1 MQTRDKSWK
10 VENVEWDATER
21 VTKSELA
28 STAGP
33 AVAHSPRRG
42 ASRLQICE
50 SCSVERYHWAKG
62 HIGCDPADSCSR
74 APLPPYRSFPAPFK
88 AGSTFQLSSKV
99 KGDVC
104 FWIFPLILV
113 LGGGDI
119 CATLL
124 VGRLGCHGEF
134 ALRAMSAHS
143 LPARP
148 GDSPDGV
155 YVSILFQTT
164 SSDKEG
170 PRETATTF
178 SGGEDPTQQRCIRI
192 RQQVFMNHDTCASV
206 ICCFGCT
213 LRLVLLQQVI
223 RAPSFCSKQTAN
235 TYSAVC

>member
-1 MQTRDKSWK
+1 MLSGTPQRGSRNQSW
-10 VENVEWDATER
+10 
-21 VTKSELA
+21 LA
-28 STAGP
+28 
-33 AVAHSPRRG
+33 
-42 ASRLQICE
+42 L
-50 SCSVERYHWAKG
+50 
-62 HIGCDPADSCSR
+62 R
-74 APLPPYRSFPAPFK
+74 APLWHTAQEEVPAGSRYVNLAVLKDTIGQRATLVVTRQTHVAEPPCPPTVAFQRISRPAAPFSSAAKSK
-88 AGSTFQLSSKV
+88 AMRVFG
-99 KGDVC
+99 
-104 FWIFPLILV
+104 IFPLILV

-124 VGRLGCHGEF
+124 VGRLGCHGGF

-148 GDSPDGV
+148 GDSPGGV
-155 YVSILFQTT
+155 YLSIIFQTT

-192 RQQVFMNHDTCASV
+192 RQQVFMNHDTCVSV

-213 LRLVLLQQVI
+213 LRQVLLQQVI

-235 TYSAVC
+235 TYSAVS